1 MKITTRKTST
11 TLASIILISMPV
23 FSPASIKTV
32 SAPAGKNIQATN
44 EPIRGIWLTN
54 VASKA
59 LDSRKNIQEAVALCT
74 ASGINNIYVVTW
86 NGGHTLYP
94 SKVMQKTFSRL
105 IDPRFAGRDPL
116 RELIE
121 EAHKK
126 NIKVHAWFEFGFAA
140 SHKQNGGEIIKRKP
154 HWAAIDNQGKLVT
167 KNNFEWMNAFHPE
180 VQDFMLSLLQEVVT
194 NYDIDG
200 IQGDDRLPANPS
212 TAGYDKYTVSI
223 YKKEHKNLPPP
234 VNYKDA
240 AWVNWRAGKL
250 NDFMKRLHDEIKATK
265 PNIIISMAPSIFPWS
280 KEEYLQDWPTW
291 VKNKWVDYIFPQ
303 VYRYDIQAYT
313 TTLDANLKFMTGAD
327 KNIFYPG
334 LLLKVDKYT
343 PSQQFLD
350 QMVEANRQRG
360 IQGEV
365 FFFYEGIKLHPGFFT
380 KYALPRS
387 GDK

>member
-1 MKITTRKTST
+1 
-11 TLASIILISMPV
+11 
-23 FSPASIKTV
+23 
-32 SAPAGKNIQATN
+32 
-44 EPIRGIWLTN
+44 
-54 VASKA
+54 
-59 LDSRKNIQEAVALCT
+59 
-74 ASGINNIYVVTW
+74 
-86 NGGHTLYP
+86 
-94 SKVMQKTFSRL
+94 
-105 IDPRFAGRDPL
+105 
-116 RELIE
+116 
-121 EAHKK
+121 
-126 NIKVHAWFEFGFAA
+126 
-140 SHKQNGGEIIKRKP
+140 
-154 HWAAIDNQGKLVT
+154 
-167 KNNFEWMNAFHPE
+167 
-180 VQDFMLSLLQEVVT
+180 
-194 NYDIDG
+194 
-200 IQGDDRLPANPS
+200 
-212 TAGYDKYTVSI
+212 
-223 YKKEHKNLPPP
+223 
-234 VNYKDA
+234 
-240 AWVNWRAGKL
+240 VNWRAGKL
-250 NDFMKRLHDEIKATK
+250 NDFMKRLHDEIKATN